1 MSPDIDRREGRG
13 GKLMG
18 REAKS
23 YRPERGDRDRD
34 GHPRDFTVDQDRV
47 PKRHKDDR
55 GIMGEPYGHIS
66 RAQERERLT
75 NFGGQEYRTL
85 MLSNFN
91 GPASDAVV
99 GDIIFKEFK
108 KFGEFDFRIGHL
120 GDDRVVYLFFR
131 LPEDARDAKHAKQS
145 KLILFNR
152 PVRIEVVYSS
162 SNTKQRQRTASS
174 DFGLPRDTFSNRSA
188 SPPIQGIIRRGVQHV
203 NMGHDGGF
211 GPRSDRGNQSAHTEG
226 YIYTGGS
233 GNFDQRSQ
241 GSGRQAQSQNAGP
254 KPKFPDHL
262 THILPEDDDKATR
275 TLFVGNL
282 DYAIND
288 VNLKRIFERYG
299 VVEDIDIKRPTKGLG
314 NAYAFVKF
322 INLDMA
328 HKAKVDMSGKHIGQF
343 QCKIGYG
350 KVSPSTCLWVGG
362 LGPWIQ
368 TETLEREFDRFGA
381 IHRIVWPSGKTY
393 AYVLYDSLDAA
404 QAACQEMRGFHICGT
419 DKRLRVDFADE
430 AHLDQLAGSASPCR
444 GPFIRD
450 ERMDNFDMTDNRD
463 RGLLNDNNWG
473 HDQKGA
479 FNNDRSLNR
488 NRGNNRK
495 TTWQATDRNDTIRNF
510 DPPTENPD
518 FNRFNRRDNI
528 DHNDNFDRR
537 GRPPRGGFGN
547 GNRGFQVGGRGR
559 GVSGG
564 HPNQGPDQNFS
575 DQFVGHQER
584 ERSKHGNSVRGISP
598 PNGKRR
604 RLISPTRASGGQ
616 GNDQQQQPQLQQPQQ
631 QQPQQEQQQQHPPQV
646 RNLNAGEADLN
657 SRTRPGN
664 HTDRALSQQMASVE
678 HVDNIVDLAK
688 CLPVVWSGAL
698 VLKNSAFAA
707 RMHIVSGAVNLVDTL
722 MRDTTTTEMP
732 VLRITQRLRLDQ
744 PKLEEVGRRVLTCG
758 PNGHSVLL
766 AKPGSSQALEDSN
779 TMNTNAQM
787 QQRPLKNLVSYLKQ
801 KEAAGVITLPPNPTK
816 GRDTNTG
823 VLYAFPPCQFGLDFL
838 LKCAPKLAADPTN
851 KEDHLVVVVVR
862 AES

>member
-1 MSPDIDRREGRG
+1 MKRQQERNTPPKGKRARPSYINHDDNLRDRLTPETDRRECRG

-18 REAKS
+18 RDAKN
-23 YRPERGDRDRD
+23 YRPERDRDRE
-34 GHPRDFTVDQDRV
+34 RDFVVDMEQERM

-55 GIMGEPYGHIS
+55 AMIGDGYGHIS
-66 RAQERERLT
+66 RAQERDRFH

-85 MLSNFN
+85 LLSNFN
-91 GPASDAVV
+91 GPGSDSVV
-99 GDIIFKEFK
+99 REVVLKDFK
-108 KFGEFDFRIGHL
+108 KFGEFSLRVAHINEN
-120 GDDRVVYLFFR
+120 RVVYLNFR
-131 LPEDARDAKHAKQS
+131 YPEDARDAKHARQN
-145 KLILFNR
+145 KLVLFDR
-152 PVRIEVVYSS
+152 PVRIDVVYG
-162 SNTKQRQRTASS
+162 NPKQRQRSASPE
-174 DFGLPRDTFSNRSA
+174 FGPTRDSFSNRSA
-188 SPPIQGIIRRGVQHV
+188 SPPMGGMRRGMRHGS
-203 NMGHDGGF
+203 MGHDMGP
-211 GPRSDRGNQSAHTEG
+211 GPRGDRGMPAGEYG
-226 YIYTGGS
+226 V
-233 GNFDQRSQ
+233 NFDQRSQ
-241 GSGRQAQSQNAGP
+241 GSGRQGQGDRAER
-254 KPKFPDHL
+254 FPHHL
-262 THILPEDDDKATR
+262 KHILPEDDDKATR

-282 DYAIND
+282 DQQITEED
-288 VNLKRIFERYG
+288 IREIFERYG
-299 VVEDIDIKRPTKGLG
+299 TVEDIDIKRPVKAGSG

-328 HKAKVDMSGKHIGQF
+328 HRAKVDMSGQYIGDKF

-381 IHRIVWPSGKTY
+381 IHRIEWPTGKNY
-393 AYVLYDSLDAA
+393 AYVLYDSIDAA
-404 QAACQEMRGFHICGT
+404 QAACQEMRGFHIGGT
-419 DKRLRVDFADE
+419 DKRLRVDFAD
-430 AHLDQLAGSASPCR
+430 ANHIDQVTNSPRR
-444 GPFIRD
+444 GPPGRD
-450 ERMDNFDMTDNRD
+450 DRMGDFGEEGMFVDNRD
-463 RGLLNDNNWG
+463 MGDGRDRGMFNDNNW
-473 HDQKGA
+473 HDHKGG
-479 FNNDRSLNR
+479 FGDRSNNR

-495 TTWQATDRNDTIRNF
+495 DSWQNMDNFRN
-510 DPPTENPD
+510 PENQGD
-518 FNRFNRRDNI
+518 MEFGGGRFRRDDL

-537 GRPPRGGFGN
+537 GGRRGGY
-547 GNRGFQVGGRGR
+547 GNRGRGR
-559 GVSGG
+559 GGG
-564 HPNQGPDQNFS
+564 HSNQGMEAHFNDQYMANQDKNLNKQGS
-575 DQFVGHQER
+575 SGRDM
-584 ERSKHGNSVRGISP
+584 SP
-598 PNGKRR
+598 ASKRR
-604 RLISPTRASGGQ
+604 RHMSPTGANNNGNGPIRPSQDRDVNSSGEPDTNG
-616 GNDQQQQPQLQQPQQ
+616 
-631 QQPQQEQQQQHPPQV
+631 
-646 RNLNAGEADLN
+646 
-657 SRTRPGN
+657 RTRPGHEN
-664 HTDRALSQQMASVE
+664 NDRGLSRQMASVE

-779 TMNTNAQM
+779 TNSQI

-838 LKCAPKLAADPTN
+838 QKCAPKLNADTSS